1 MEIYRHWGK
10 GAIRIPPMQLIPDMP
25 LALLTGGPLNEDLLD
40 ATSPEDAMRIVT
52 FALAYL
58 SRLHVDVEHYQWFGL
73 RIEERPRMMRKRDA
87 PRNAPDEE
95 KYVQRYLVR
104 VELDPRGYLE
114 FLDAIARSDAG
125 LSEKYEF
132 LFGSYWAWLAYAA
145 YPGNYSLRTLSEHVS
160 EYLQSSR
167 LWTNLARELERL
179 EEELNMY
186 PGREERLEERLRSRL
201 PWIKTKTGIVAWEL
215 RGAVDGIGRLVEGG
229 LFAAVYR
236 ELRRILEDLLWALV
250 HDSLLINSSR
260 GHVEALQNLPFA
272 EPSPAWFRLSE
283 HFKAKAGWLHDG
295 CRDKGR
301 LDYHIAVAMLL
312 RKPEEKMGE
321 KVVVDCEELL
331 KMGEPVETLP
341 CIDVEALLGLLRE
354 RRGDGCS
361 GELARELEGY
371 LRLGHEARWVLPS
384 YPTEEF
390 MKALAETLGIIPE
403 GYEGMY
409 GEYSKFVHSYDAT
422 RVPAPFTSVAE
433 AAILAAELGRFNSVL
448 KAMLEDHLRRLEE
461 KAFRDVA

>member
-1 MEIYRHWGK
+1 M
-10 GAIRIPPMQLIPDMP
+10 
-25 LALLTGGPLNEDLLD
+25 
-40 ATSPEDAMRIVT
+40 
-52 FALAYL
+52 
-58 SRLHVDVEHYQWFGL
+58 
-73 RIEERPRMMRKRDA
+73 
-87 PRNAPDEE
+87 
-95 KYVQRYLVR
+95 
-104 VELDPRGYLE
+104 
-114 FLDAIARSDAG
+114 
-125 LSEKYEF
+125 
-132 LFGSYWAWLAYAA
+132 
-145 YPGNYSLRTLSEHVS
+145 
-160 EYLQSSR
+160 
-167 LWTNLARELERL
+167 
-179 EEELNMY
+179 
-186 PGREERLEERLRSRL
+186 
-201 PWIKTKTGIVAWEL
+201 
-215 RGAVDGIGRLVEGG
+215 VEGG

-371 LRLGHEARWVLPS
+371 LRLG
-384 YPTEEF
+384 
-390 MKALAETLGIIPE
+390 
-403 GYEGMY
+403 
-409 GEYSKFVHSYDAT
+409 
-422 RVPAPFTSVAE
+422 
-433 AAILAAELGRFNSVL
+433 
-448 KAMLEDHLRRLEE
+448 
-461 KAFRDVA
+461 